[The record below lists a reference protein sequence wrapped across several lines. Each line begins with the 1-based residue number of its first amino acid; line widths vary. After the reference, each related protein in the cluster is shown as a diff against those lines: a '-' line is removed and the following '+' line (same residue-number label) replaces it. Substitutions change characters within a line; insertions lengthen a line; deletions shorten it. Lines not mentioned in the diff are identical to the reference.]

1 MIISMLEFQ
10 DMDNDLANEVSSGI
24 HDYTVESESHG
35 WGGSLWA
42 FLLGG
47 WIVSRWFRSDA
58 PKEQEPIFEN
68 NETEMGSF
76 LDTPSSIPK
85 ETKQVLSQIWLFEE
99 EITKAEASGHWLRLY
114 CLLQAVRH
122 LLEKNWKP
130 FIDGEMGEHQSFIDE
145 NLKQLLQMVLKMK
158 PDSTYFSKVS
168 NKVKKALESGNLEL
182 EEEDLSFSF
191 NGKALIEEPW
201 PEEFYN

>member
-1 MIISMLEFQ
+1 MLEFE
-10 DMDNDLANEVSSGI
+10 DLDNDLANEINSGT
-24 HDYTVESESHG
+24 HDYVVESESHG
-35 WGGSLWA
+35 WGGSLWT

-47 WIVSRWFRSDA
+47 WIVSRWFRSDVQ
-58 PKEQEPIFEN
+58 KEQEPISEN
-68 NETEMGSF
+68 NEAEMGSF

-85 ETKQVLSQIWLFEE
+85 ATKQVLSQIWLFEE
-99 EITKAEASGHWLRLY
+99 EITKALHSMHWVRLY
-114 CLLQAVRH
+114 CLLQAVRQ
-122 LLEKNWKP
+122 LTETCWRP
-130 FIDGEMGEHQSFIDE
+130 FIDGGMEEHQYFIDE

-158 PDSTYFSKVS
+158 PESTCFLKVS
-168 NKVKKALESGNLEL
+168 NRVKKALEIGNLEL

>member
-1 MIISMLEFQ
+1 MLEFE
-10 DMDNDLANEVSSGI
+10 DLNNDLANEINSGT
-24 HDYTVESESHG
+24 HDYVVESESHG
-35 WGGSLWA
+35 WGGSLWT

-47 WIVSRWFRSDA
+47 WIVSRWFRSDVQ
-58 PKEQEPIFEN
+58 KEQEPISEN
-68 NETEMGSF
+68 NEAEMGSF

-85 ETKQVLSQIWLFEE
+85 ATKQVLSQIWLFEE
-99 EITKAEASGHWLRLY
+99 EITKALHSMHWVRLY
-114 CLLQAVRH
+114 CLLQAVRQ
-122 LLEKNWKP
+122 LTETSWRP
-130 FIDGEMGEHQSFIDE
+130 FIDGGMEEHQYFIDE

-158 PDSTYFSKVS
+158 PESTCFLKVS
-168 NKVKKALESGNLEL
+168 NRVKKALEIGNLEL